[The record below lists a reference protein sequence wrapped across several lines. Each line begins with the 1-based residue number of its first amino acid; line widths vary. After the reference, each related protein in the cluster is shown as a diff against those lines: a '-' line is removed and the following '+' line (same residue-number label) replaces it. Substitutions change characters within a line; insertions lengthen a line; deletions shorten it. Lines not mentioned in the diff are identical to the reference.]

1 MEYFSL
7 SLFEITIC
15 PFGPTLEYEYA
26 EELSV
31 IPLRW
36 YNLSIRLYNCERG
49 TGYSCV
55 REGHQWMPKEQKWA
69 LALAGS
75 LNSSITGLQKE
86 SIQSFKE
93 GFWSSSLTRNC
104 PIHRTPG

>member
-55 REGHQWMPKEQKWA
+55 SEGHQVDAKGAKMGARIGGEPEFKCH
-69 LALAGS
+69 LATKGIDTIPQGRILK
-75 LNSSITGLQKE
+75 LVPN
-86 SIQSFKE
+86 
-93 GFWSSSLTRNC
+93 
-104 PIHRTPG
+104 